1 MDILDSLKY
10 ELISFLIITIVIL
23 LLALLTKK
31 MEDRY
36 KNNRDEK

>member
-1 MDILDSLKY
+1 MQLSDLQN
-10 ELISFLIITIVIL
+10 ELISFLIIAIVVL

-36 KNNRDEK
+36 KDDEKP